1 MAEKKKIAKEI
12 YLSSK
17 VKLMTST
24 THLKNAEE
32 HATDI
37 LKNQLSSDLVFHNL
51 EHTEKLVETI
61 KLIGTYEQLSTAD
74 MEIVQMAAWFLNT
87 GYRDVYDEHEEKSK
101 AIASAFLKLKEVP
114 QDKIDKISA
123 CILATQAGNK
133 PKNKLEKVCVDAKQA
148 ININDNYKQA
158 LEQLRQE
165 QLAVKKIEQS
175 EVDSLQNHLETI
187 LKYDFYT
194 TYGNEVLLPARDKLK
209 TKLEKRL
216 NKLRKGVDEILSSDL
231 GVTLA
236 QLKAMKKKLQKVE
249 GRPERGIETMFRLTS
264 KNHLDLSGMADN
276 KANIMISINSI
287 IMSVVMG
294 SLLSKI
300 DSNEHLYIPTI
311 ILLLVNLASL
321 IFAILSLR
329 PNVSDGLFTR
339 ADIKNQKTNL
349 LFFGNFHKMK
359 REDYHWGMNKLMENA
374 NFLYS
379 NLIDDIYFLGVVL
392 ARKYQLLRTSYNI
405 FMYGM
410 IIVVMAYIISLS
422 FAEEPMQELKDSLQE

>member
-1 MAEKKKIAKEI
+1 MI
-12 YLSSK
+12 
-17 VKLMTST
+17 ST
-24 THLKNAEE
+24 THLKSTEE
-32 HATDI
+32 YATDI
-37 LKNQLSSDLVFHNL
+37 LKNQLPADIVFHNF
-51 EHTEKLVETI
+51 ERTEKLVETI
-61 KLIGTYEQLSTAD
+61 QSIGTAEQLSTTE
-74 MEIVQMAAWFLNT
+74 MEIVEVAAWFLYT
-87 GYRDVYDEHEEKSK
+87 GYRDAYDEYEEKSTI
-101 AIASAFLKLKEVP
+101 IASQFLSQQDVP
-114 QDKIDKISA
+114 QDDIDKVSG
-123 CILATQAGNK
+123 CILAPQLGNK
-133 PKNKLEKVCVDAKQA
+133 PASKIEEVFLDARH
-148 ININDNYKQA
+148 A
-158 LEQLRQE
+158 LALKGDFKTQLGQLRKE
-165 QLAVKKIEQS
+165 LFAVKKIEQS
-175 EVDSLQNHLETI
+175 EVDSLQKHLKTI

-194 TYGNEVLLPARDKLK
+194 TYGKEVLLPARDKMK

-216 NKLRKGVDEILSSDL
+216 NKLEKGVDGILSSDL
-231 GVTLA
+231 GITSA

-300 DSNEHLYIPTI
+300 DSNAHLYIPTI

-339 ADIKNQKTNL
+339 ADIENQKTNL

-392 ARKYQLLRTSYNI
+392 ARKYKLLRTSYNI

-410 IIVVMAYIISLS
+410 IVVVIAYIISLS
-422 FAEEPMQELKDSLQE
+422 FAEEPMQELKDSLQD